1 MSTRHPLA
9 RITITLP
16 RPVLEAA
23 DKAAAR
29 LDRSRSW
36 VVAEAIRR
44 FGEELSREHEQVRR
58 VRESNWNPGLGYQ
71 RLAQL
76 TSDLALTP
84 EKRVRAGE
92 ESADLGELV
101 HSRPRLK
108 RVVLFDTF
116 EDYLAWKKRDAIGFP

>member
-1 MSTRHPLA
+1 MSKRQPLA
-9 RITITLP
+9 RVTITLP

-23 DKAAAR
+23 DKTAAR

-44 FGEELSREHEQVRR
+44 FAEELPRENEQVRR
-58 VRESNWNPGLGYQ
+58 VRESHWNPGLGDQ

-92 ESADLGELV
+92 ESADLGELA
-101 HSRPRLK
+101 HPRPRLK

-116 EDYLAWKKRDAIGFP
+116 GDYLAWKKRDAIGFP